1 MTAYCRDILNN
12 GKYKFICPSPKCDYE
27 WEYFLVRHVAGL
39 SDEEMHEFEQTLE
52 KNFLQKEQGNQRC
65 PGCQT
70 WCTRVPG
77 TGNRVRCP
85 ICPKNRGKKFDFCW
99 ICLNE
104 WKRFLSTGSCGNLG
118 CDGRDKRIHILA
130 TCLTKKID
138 YCLDCPII
146 RGCQK
151 CGILIEHKDKCG
163 HVYCRNCHT
172 GFCFICLKE
181 KKYGEWQCK
190 PYLNTCKLAPRQSTL
205 PGSR

>member
-104 WKRFLSTGSCGNLG
+104 
-118 CDGRDKRIHILA
+118 
-130 TCLTKKID
+130 
-138 YCLDCPII
+138 
-146 RGCQK
+146 
-151 CGILIEHKDKCG
+151 
-163 HVYCRNCHT
+163 
-172 GFCFICLKE
+172 
-181 KKYGEWQCK
+181 
-190 PYLNTCKLAPRQSTL
+190 
-205 PGSR
+205 